1 MAGAAAAFLVGSVAV
16 LVGGTTDQLRALLT
30 APVIVLLSLA
40 VASLLGAALGPRAV
54 GSRWVA
60 AIAIALAYG
69 LVVPVIV
76 AALIALP
83 LAPIAAMF
91 APIAWPVTVT
101 AAVAWLALIRWE
113 RTRRRLASVPSVG
126 AATILATVLL
136 ALRFTQPNVTA
147 SSVIGQCVSFPGE
160 RIGSIAWSPDG
171 SWLGIASERGG
182 EGIVRVIAQ
191 PSGKIT
197 ELARGPYV
205 DATSAGVAVGP
216 GGETTYLVNVQGAS
230 ARPEDEGAT
239 LWVASPTDAAHLFA
253 VLPTPGIADLTWTT
267 DGIAAVQW
275 VDPATWTET
284 HRLVW
289 VRPNTANPF
298 EAIDPNVILEHPVLA
313 PLVMPSP
320 EDPMTIRTPSG
331 VKIVDAPSD
340 TSGEISVTIDGRY
353 VVFNAR
359 ALTADQVDEE
369 YNHVVGESTVDG
381 GRVVLVPEPG
391 WTPKVAAGRV
401 AYLTFP
407 AYPDN
412 SVCVKEAAIP

>member
-30 APVIVLLSLA
+30 SPAIVVLGLA
-40 VASLLGAALGPRAV
+40 VASLLGAALSPRAV
-54 GSRWVA
+54 GSRWVV
-60 AIAIALAYG
+60 AIAIAVAYG

-101 AAVAWLALIRWE
+101 AAVAWLALIRWD

-147 SSVIGQCVSFPGE
+147 SSATGQCVSFPGE
-160 RIGSIAWSPDG
+160 RIETIAWSPDG
-171 SWLGIASERGG
+171 AWLGVGSERDGG
-182 EGIVRVIAQ
+182 GIVRVIEQ
-191 PSGKIT
+191 PSGKII

-205 DATSAGVAVGP
+205 DAASSGVAVGP
-216 GGETTYLVNVQGAS
+216 GGATTYLVNVQGAS

-253 VLPTPGIADLTWTT
+253 VLPTPGISDLTWTP

-289 VRPNTANPF
+289 VGLSAASVF
-298 EAIDPNVILEHPVLA
+298 EAIEPEVILEHPVLA
-313 PLVMPSP
+313 PLVMPSA
-320 EDPMTIRTPSG
+320 EAAMTIRTPSG
-331 VKIVDAPSD
+331 EKIVDPPSD
-340 TSGEISVTIDGRY
+340 ASGEISVTIDGRY
-353 VVFNAR
+353 LVFNAR
-359 ALTADQVDEE
+359 ALTEDQVDEK
-369 YNHVVGESTVDG
+369 YNHVVAESTVDG
-381 GRVVLVPEPG
+381 GRVVLASEPG

-412 SVCVKEAAIP
+412 SVCVKDAAIP